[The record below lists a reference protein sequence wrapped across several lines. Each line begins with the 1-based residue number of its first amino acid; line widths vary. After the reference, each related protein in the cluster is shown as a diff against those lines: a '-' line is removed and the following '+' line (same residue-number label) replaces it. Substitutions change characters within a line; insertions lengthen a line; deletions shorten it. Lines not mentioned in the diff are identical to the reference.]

1 MGVCGLWVCVMGERR
16 VVAWGSRFE
25 GKGLSFLGGWH

>member
-1 MGVCGLWVCVMGERR
+1 MCVGVGVFVKEDRR